1 MYLHLKGEYYQ
12 CHIDAVKGSKGVG
25 PSAHAVATGPV
36 LRSPGVIAGR
46 GPVGVGGLISGVTI

>member
-46 GPVGVGGLISGVTI
+46 GPVGVGGL